1 MADSFPGF
9 ITVNDLP
16 YADRVSIFSSGL
28 GLHFRPGDRAGLY
41 MRQIGIYPMPAAFLI
56 ADPQRMQSGFFYS
69 MTGTEVGGCS
79 EGPLGHPGDG
89 EYDAWPV
96 VAFKIAAKC
105 TSKALTLGVSGTT
118 GEGTSGFE
126 HPEPLKPWK
135 FHIEIR
141 IPRDA
146 IADALNLSEP
156 EQRKLQE
163 TWSYFDAAA

>member
-1 MADSFPGF
+1 MPIAYARLGPVLQSFP
-9 ITVNDLP
+9 
-16 YADRVSIFSSGL
+16 
-28 GLHFRPGDRAGLY
+28 
-41 MRQIGIYPMPAAFLI
+41 
-56 ADPQRMQSGFFYS
+56 
-69 MTGTEVGGCS
+69 
-79 EGPLGHPGDG
+79 
-89 EYDAWPV
+89 
-96 VAFKIAAKC
+96 
-105 TSKALTLGVSGTT
+105 
-118 GEGTSGFE
+118 SGFE